1 MPMLTAF
8 AERLDVKRNRKLQGA
23 ALICSCL
30 LLLDL
35 ALYGAVVR
43 PAAVKSAERESR
55 ITELRKRY
63 AVGVL
68 YQQQRK
74 SIGALVTRVP
84 TQKDMP
90 LLVKELEQSARTLG
104 LRVGSVNYDIP
115 RPGAEETA
123 MLTFSFPVD
132 GRYAALKRFV
142 YEVET
147 SPRLV
152 GIDSLEIKGDRKGD
166 ALTLKLMTYV
176 KTGEVLQER

>member
-1 MPMLTAF
+1 MLASF
-8 AERLDVKRNRKLQGA
+8 AERLDLGRNRKLQGA
-23 ALICSCL
+23 ALVCGCL

-35 ALYGAVVR
+35 ALYSAVVR
-43 PAAVKSAERESR
+43 PGAAKRAEQESR

-74 SIGALVTRVP
+74 NIGALVTRIP

-104 LRVGSVNYDIP
+104 LRVGPVNYEIP
-115 RPGAEETA
+115 RPGAEGIA
-123 MLTFSFPVD
+123 MLTFSFPVS
-132 GRYAALKRFV
+132 GKYADLKRFV

-147 SPRLV
+147 SARLV
-152 GIDSLEIKGDRKGD
+152 GIVSLEIRTDRMGG
-166 ALTLKLMTYV
+166 ALLLKLITYV
-176 KTGEVLQER
+176 KTGEGVFRER